1 MVKHRMSEKW
11 IDSFTR
17 TLADIT
23 EPEKRSLLYMILI
36 GVINEYKNGRY
47 DGMNGIEILN
57 SFGINCKHISASATE
72 ENEKKTK
79 SKTKKIGK
87 TTAV

>member
-1 MVKHRMSEKW
+1 MSEKW

-17 TLADIT
+17 ALADIT
-23 EPEKRSLLYMILI
+23 EPEKRSLLYMVLI

-47 DGMNGIEILN
+47 DGKDGIEILN
-57 SFGINCKHISASATE
+57 SFGINCKHISVSATE
-72 ENEKKTK
+72 ENEKNTK
-79 SKTKKIGK
+79 RKTKKNGK

>member
-1 MVKHRMSEKW
+1 MNDTKW

-17 TLADIT
+17 ALADIA
-23 EPEKRSLLYMILI
+23 EPEKRSLIYMVII
-36 GVINEYKNGRY
+36 GIINEYKNGRY
-47 DGMNGIEILN
+47 DGMDGIEILN

-79 SKTKKIGK
+79 RKPKKK
-87 TTAV
+87 DKVE

>member
-1 MVKHRMSEKW
+1 MSEKW

-17 TLADIT
+17 ALADIT
-23 EPEKRSLLYMILI
+23 EPEKRSLIYMVLI

-47 DGMNGIEILN
+47 DGMDGIEILN
-57 SFGINCKHISASATE
+57 SFGINSRHISASTTE

-79 SKTKKIGK
+79 GK
-87 TTAV
+87 RKGVK

>member
-1 MVKHRMSEKW
+1 MTNETKW

-17 TLADIT
+17 ASADIT
-23 EPEKRSLLYMILI
+23 EPEKRSLLYTVLI

-47 DGMNGIEILN
+47 DGMNGVEILN
-57 SFGINCKHISASATE
+57 SFGIKCKYIFASATE
-72 ENEKKTK
+72 ENDKKTK
-79 SKTKKIGK
+79 GKRKKNGK